1 MFGLIVPVMYIF
13 LITMSIGVLLMDE
26 APIEVLTVG
35 YFFYFIIA
43 FSVVVFFLLKVMKKF
58 LGEVPHF
65 WNKQY

>member
-26 APIEVLTVG
+26 APIEVLTVV

-43 FSVVVFFLLKVMKKF
+43 F
-58 LGEVPHF
+58 
-65 WNKQY
+65 